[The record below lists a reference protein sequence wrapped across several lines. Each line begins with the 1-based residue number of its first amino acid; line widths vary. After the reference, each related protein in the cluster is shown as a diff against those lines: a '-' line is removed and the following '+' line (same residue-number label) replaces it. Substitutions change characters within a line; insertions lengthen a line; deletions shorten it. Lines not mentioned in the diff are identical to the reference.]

1 MAQPALDLFRRR
13 ALLVKA
19 ETTEG
24 TDSVPT
30 GSSNAILFMD
40 GSSGTEFD
48 TVERPI
54 DRAVFG
60 HDPFSVGNKRAFI
73 EGMFELYPPATPG
86 AVSTSSADCEP
97 LLLPSGFAVVKD
109 LPTKTTRYNPVS
121 TGIPSATAYWYHS
134 GTLIRA
140 LGARGNLTQLS
151 MEVGNRFM
159 ARARLLGNYG
169 TLESASLPSVT
180 LPSTVPPVIRH
191 TNATAHIE
199 SPAGGTPLLVWAK
212 ALSVDLGNDLAS
224 KEYTSVKFNQI
235 SDRRPTWTMRI
246 ARTDLADFNPISV
259 RDAGTIIEARIR
271 VFSAASPG
279 LYSELGIRGQ
289 IENVTA
295 ADIDGDKGFE
305 ITGRCIPSSAGGD
318 ELYIEFGDTTT

>member
-24 TDSVPT
+24 TDSTPT
-30 GSSNAILFMD
+30 GAANAILLMD

-54 DRAVFG
+54 DRPFFG
-60 HDPFSVGNKRAFI
+60 HDPFVVGNRRAFI

-97 LLLPSGFAVVKD
+97 LLLPSGFAVAKNPV
-109 LPTKTTRYNPVS
+109 TKVTRYNPAS
-121 TGIPSATAYWYHS
+121 SSIPSATAYWYHS

-159 ARARLLGNYG
+159 GRVRLLGNYD
-169 TLESASLPSVT
+169 TLESAALPSVT

-191 TNATAHIE
+191 TNATATVVT
-199 SPAGGTPLLVWAK
+199 PAGGTPLTVWAK
-212 ALSVDLGNDLAS
+212 SLSVDLGNDLAS

-235 SDRRPTWTMRI
+235 SDRRPTWTLRI
-246 ARTDLADFNPISV
+246 ARTDLGDFNPV
-259 RDAGTIIEARIR
+259 ADRDNGTIITARIR

-289 IENVTA
+289 IENVQP
-295 ADIDGDKGFE
+295 ADIDGDFGFE
-305 ITGRCIPSSAGGD
+305 ISGRCVPSSSGGD
-318 ELYIEFGDTTT
+318 ELYIEFGDTTP